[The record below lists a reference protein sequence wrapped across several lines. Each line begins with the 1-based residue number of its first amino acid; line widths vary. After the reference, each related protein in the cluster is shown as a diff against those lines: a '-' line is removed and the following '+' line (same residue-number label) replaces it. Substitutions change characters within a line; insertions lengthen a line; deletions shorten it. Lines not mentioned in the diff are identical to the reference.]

1 MKTGSLRARVILTTL
16 ALFAIVL
23 TVVVTAVTLAYR
35 AELDGQ
41 LRGRLA
47 DAGTAVERSDPR
59 DLKPLIPV
67 LALEGFATHLSGP
80 FSPASRPAPTGARA
94 TGAAETG
101 PTIRTHGS
109 LLVLDEVL
117 PGGPRVSLSAS
128 LTGVDHDVTSLLLVQ
143 LLVAAAALALAALLV
158 LRGTQTALRP
168 LSAVV
173 ETATRIAHGDT
184 KLRLEPSRTDTEVGS
199 LAAAFDRM
207 LDSLETAIEEARAS
221 DTATRRFLA
230 DASHELRN
238 PIAALQ
244 ASAETLLREQPQ
256 RPERDRLEAAVA
268 RHSERLGRLVNDLL
282 SLARLEAHPARSP
295 ADLATIA
302 RHLAEDARER
312 APGAVITLSA
322 TGDTTVRGDPDALE
336 RVLHN
341 LIDNALAAIQPGGR
355 IDVQLRRLNGY
366 IEARVADDGPGVPED
381 HRERIFERFVRLDP
395 TKPGHGLGLAIARR
409 VAQQHHGDLTCD
421 LTPAGASFTLRLP
434 AQP

>member
-41 LRGRLA
+41 LRSRLA
-47 DAGTAVERSDPR
+47 DAGAAVERSDPR
-59 DLKPLIPV
+59 DLKPLIPA
-67 LALEGFATHLSGP
+67 LALEGFATRLSGP
-80 FSPASRPAPTGARA
+80 FAASRPPPTGAPA
-94 TGAAETG
+94 TGAAGTG
-101 PTIRTHGS
+101 STIQAHGS

-117 PGGPRVSLSAS
+117 PGGTQVSLSAS
-128 LTGVDHDVTSLLLVQ
+128 LTGVDHAVTNLLLVE

-158 LRGTQTALRP
+158 LRGTDTALRP
-168 LSAVV
+168 LSAVI

-184 KLRLEPSRTDTEVGS
+184 KLRLKPSRTDTELGS

-207 LDSLETAIEEARAS
+207 LDSLETAIDEARAS
-221 DTATRRFLA
+221 DAATRRFLA

-244 ASAETLLREQPQ
+244 ASVETLLREQPP

-282 SLARLEAHPARSP
+282 SLARLEARPTRSP
-295 ADLATIA
+295 VDLATIA
-302 RHLAEDARER
+302 RELVEDAQGR
-312 APGAVITLSA
+312 APDAAITLSA
-322 TGDTTVRGDPDALE
+322 SDDTTVRGDPDALE
-336 RVLHN
+336 RVLGN
-341 LIDNALAAIQPGGR
+341 LIDNALAAIQPSGR
-355 IDVQLRRLNGY
+355 IDVQLRRHSGY

-381 HRERIFERFVRLDP
+381 QRERIFERFVRLGP
-395 TKPGHGLGLAIARR
+395 AKPGHGLGLAIARR
-409 VAQQHHGDLTCD
+409 AAQQHHGDLTCD
-421 LTPAGASFTLRLP
+421 LTPTGASFTLRLP